1 MKRFNKYI
9 ILLIVVVAIG
19 AAFYVYNNHS
29 SSSSKQGTAHTI
41 VTAEIGSIE
50 SLVTAQGTLEA
61 KDYVDVGAQ
70 VSGQIQKLHVE
81 IGDTVKS
88 GDLIAEIDS
97 KTYESVIAG
106 DEAQLA
112 QLEAQKQEKQAT
124 VIQTERDMKRNQTLE
139 KDKAISKSVTDQSQ
153 TDFAVAKAQL
163 AAIEAQIKQQQSTLE
178 KDKTNLT
185 YTKIFAP
192 FDGTV
197 VDLAVKEGETVN
209 ANQTTPTI
217 GRVANL
223 DIMTAQAQVA
233 EADIPKLKTGM
244 KVYFTTLGS
253 DGRRWTGKVRQ
264 ILPTPTTVNDVV
276 LYNILVDVENA
287 DRALMSGMTTQMF
300 FEKGS
305 AKDVVTIPSTALLR
319 RDMTADTDKGTA
331 YIVKV
336 PTAGG
341 PPQDKTIIVGLS
353 DRSTAEIVS
362 GLNVGDKVIVPTTAS
377 GTDNAAA
384 SKQKMPRMGGRL

>member
-1 MKRFNKYI
+1 MKLLNKATLSI
-9 ILLIVVVAIG
+9 ITLGLIGGG
-19 AAFYVYNNHS
+19 AYFYMS
-29 SSSSKQGTAHTI
+29 QKAESK
-41 VTAEIGSIE
+41 TAESLTIATASIGSIE
-50 SLVTAQGTLEA
+50 SLVTAQGTLEP
-61 KDYVDVGAQ
+61 KTYVDVGAQ
-70 VSGQIQKLHVE
+70 VSGKIEKLHVE
-81 IGDTVKS
+81 IGDNVKS

-97 KTYESVIAG
+97 QTYESVIAG

-124 VIQTERDMKRNQTLE
+124 MAQSNRDMSRNKKLVTE
-139 KDKAISKSVTDQSQ
+139 KAISKSVYDQSE
-153 TDFAVAKAQL
+153 TDYLVAKAQL
-163 AAIEAQIKQQQSTLE
+163 AAIEAQIKQQESTLE

-223 DIMTAQAQVA
+223 DVMTAQAQVA

-244 KVYFTTLGS
+244 NVYFTTLGS
-253 DGRRWTGKVRQ
+253 DGRRWTGTVRQ
-264 ILPTPTTVNDVV
+264 VLPTPETVNDVV
-276 LYNILVDVENA
+276 LYNILVDIENT
-287 DRALMSGMTTQMF
+287 DRALMTGMTTQMF

-305 AKDVVTIPSTALLR
+305 VKDVVTIPANALLR
-319 RDMTADTDKGTA
+319 RDVTADTDKGTA

-336 PTAGG
+336 PNANGAPT
-341 PPQDKTIIVGLS
+341 DKTVIVGLS
-353 DRSTAEIVS
+353 DRSTAEIIS
-362 GLNVGDKVIVPTTAS
+362 GLNDGDKVIIPSASVSTTAVKP
-377 GTDNAAA
+377 T
-384 SKQKMPRMGGRL
+384 MPRRMPGGL

>member
-1 MKRFNKYI
+1 MRVFTKIAISFI
-9 ILLIVVVAIG
+9 ALIAIG
-19 AAFYVYNNHS
+19 VGAYLYFSPKSASQAENNFAIATV
-29 SSSSKQGTAHTI
+29 G
-41 VTAEIGSIE
+41 IGSIE
-50 SLVTAQGTLEA
+50 SLVTAQGTLEP
-61 KDYVDVGAQ
+61 KTYVDVGAQ
-70 VSGQIQKLHVE
+70 VSGQIKKLHVA

-88 GDLIAEIDS
+88 GDLMAEIDS

-124 VIQTERDMKRNQTLE
+124 VTQAQRDMNRNKNLVNA
-139 KDKAISKSVTDQSQ
+139 KAISKSVYDQSQ
-153 TDFAVAKAQL
+153 TDYQVAKAQL

-223 DIMTAQAQVA
+223 DVMTAQAQVA

-244 KVYFTTLGS
+244 NVYFTTLGS
-253 DGRRWTGKVRQ
+253 DGRRWTGTVRQ
-264 ILPTPTTVNDVV
+264 VLPTPTTVNDVV
-276 LYNILVDVENA
+276 LYNILVDIENT
-287 DRALMSGMTTQMF
+287 DRALMTGMTTQMF

-305 AKDVVTIPSTALLR
+305 AKDVLTIPSNALLR
-319 RDMTADTDKGTA
+319 RDVTADTDKGTA

-336 PTAGG
+336 PSTGG
-341 PPQDKTIIVGLS
+341 EPVDRTVIIGLS
-353 DRSTAEIVS
+353 DRSMAEIVS
-362 GLNVGDKVIVPTTAS
+362 GLNEGDKVIIPSAAISTTVK
-377 GTDNAAA
+377 TD
-384 SKQKMPRMGGRL
+384 MPRRMPGGL

>member
-1 MKRFNKYI
+1 MKILNKI
-9 ILLIVVVAIG
+9 TVSVIALAIVGGG
-19 AAFYVYNNHS
+19 AYFYHS
-29 SSSSKQGTAHTI
+29 KHAPAKSAGDFTIATAA
-41 VTAEIGSIE
+41 VGSIE
-50 SLVTAQGTLEA
+50 SLVTAQGTLEP
-61 KDYVDVGAQ
+61 KTYVDVGAQ
-70 VSGQIQKLHVE
+70 VSGQIKKLHVI
-81 IGDTVKS
+81 IGDAVKS

-112 QLEAQKQEKQAT
+112 QLEAQKEEKKAT
-124 VIQTERDMKRNQTLE
+124 MNQSNLDMGRNKNLVKE
-139 KDKAISKSVTDQSQ
+139 KAISKSVYDQSE
-153 TDFAVAKAQL
+153 TDYLVAKAQL
-163 AAIEAQIKQQQSTLE
+163 AAIEAQIKQQESTLE

-223 DIMTAQAQVA
+223 DVMTAQAQVA
-233 EADIPKLKTGM
+233 EADIPKLKAGM
-244 KVYFTTLGS
+244 NVYFTTLGS
-253 DGRRWTGKVRQ
+253 DGRRWTGTVRQ
-264 ILPTPTTVNDVV
+264 VLPTPETVNDVV
-276 LYNILVDVENA
+276 LYNILVDVENT

-305 AKDVVTIPSTALLR
+305 AKDVIIIPSTALLR

-331 YIVKV
+331 YVVKV
-336 PTAGG
+336 PSGEGRPTE
-341 PPQDKTIIVGLS
+341 KTVIIGLS
-353 DRSTAEIVS
+353 DRSSAEVIS
-362 GLNVGDKVIVPTTAS
+362 GLNDGDKVIIPAATVSTTKAS
-377 GTDNAAA
+377 STP
-384 SKQKMPRMGGRL
+384 KRMPGGL

>member
-1 MKRFNKYI
+1 MTQMNIPKR
-9 ILLIVVVAIG
+9 LMLSVVMLGLAGGGIY
-19 AAFYVYNNHS
+19 AYT
-29 SSSSKQGTAHTI
+29 SKGSASKTTDSYTIATAS
-41 VTAEIGSIE
+41 VGSIE
-50 SLVTAQGTLEA
+50 SLVTAQGTLEP
-61 KDYVDVGAQ
+61 KTYVDVGAQ
-70 VSGQIQKLHVE
+70 VSGQIKKLHVA

-97 KTYESVIAG
+97 KTYESVITG

-124 VIQTERDMKRNQTLE
+124 MTQSRRDMDRNAKLVS
-139 KDKAISKSVTDQSQ
+139 DKAISKSVYDQSQ
-153 TDFAVAKAQL
+153 TDYEVAKAQL

-178 KDKTNLT
+178 KDRTNLT

-244 KVYFTTLGS
+244 NVYFTTLGS
-253 DGRRWTGKVRQ
+253 DGRRWTGTVRQ

-276 LYNILVDVENA
+276 LYNILVDIENA
-287 DRALMSGMTTQMF
+287 DRALMTGMTTQMF

-305 AKDVVTIPSTALLR
+305 AKDVITIPANALLR
-319 RDMTADTDKGTA
+319 RDVTADTDKGTA

-336 PTAGG
+336 PSPSNTPA
-341 PPQDKTIIVGLS
+341 DKTVIIGLS
-353 DRSTAEIVS
+353 DRSAAEVIS
-362 GLNVGDKVIVPTTAS
+362 GLNVGDQVIIPSTTISPTATK
-377 GTDNAAA
+377 NN
-384 SKQKMPRMGGRL
+384 MPKRMPGGL

>member
-1 MKRFNKYI
+1 MKLLNKYTI
-9 ILLIVVVAIG
+9 SVITLAVIG
-19 AAFYVYNNHS
+19 GGVYFYT
-29 SSSSKQGTAHTI
+29 SKTSPSKSADSFTIATAS
-41 VTAEIGSIE
+41 IGSIE
-50 SLVTAQGTLEA
+50 SLVTAQGTLEP
-61 KDYVDVGAQ
+61 KTYVDVGAQ
-70 VSGQIQKLHVE
+70 VSGKIQKLHVE

-124 VIQTERDMKRNQTLE
+124 MTQSQRDMNRNQTLVKE
-139 KDKAISKSVTDQSQ
+139 KAISKSVYDQSQ
-153 TDFAVAKAQL
+153 TDYNVAKAQL
-163 AAIEAQIKQQQSTLE
+163 AAIEAQIKQQESTLE

-223 DIMTAQAQVA
+223 DVMTAQAQVA
-233 EADIPKLKTGM
+233 EADIPKLKAGM
-244 KVYFTTLGS
+244 NVYFTTLGS
-253 DGRRWTGKVRQ
+253 DGRRWTGTVRQ
-264 ILPTPTTVNDVV
+264 VLPTPETVNDVV
-276 LYNILVDVENA
+276 LYNILVDVENT

-305 AKDVVTIPSTALLR
+305 AKDVVTIPANALTR
-319 RDMTADTDKGTA
+319 RDITADTDKGTA

-336 PTAGG
+336 PSAGG
-341 PPQDKTIIVGLS
+341 PPSDKTVIIGLS
-353 DRSTAEIVS
+353 DRSTAEIIS
-362 GLNVGDKVIVPTTAS
+362 GLSDGDKVIIPSASVSATTPK
-377 GTDNAAA
+377 TN
-384 SKQKMPRMGGRL
+384 MPKRMPGGL

>member
-1 MKRFNKYI
+1 MKILNKVTI
-9 ILLIVVVAIG
+9 SFIALIAIG
-19 AAFYVYNNHS
+19 AAAYIYMGQTAP
-29 SSSSKQGTAHTI
+29 SKAATGITIATASR
-41 VTAEIGSIE
+41 GSIE
-50 SLVTAQGTLEA
+50 SLVTAQGTLEP
-61 KDYVDVGAQ
+61 KTYVDVGAQ
-70 VSGQIQKLHVE
+70 VSGQIQKLHVA
-81 IGDTVKS
+81 IGDTVKA

-112 QLEAQKQEKQAT
+112 QLEAQKQEKKAT
-124 VIQTERDMKRNQTLE
+124 MTQSQRDMGRNQKLVRE
-139 KDKAISKSVTDQSQ
+139 SAISKSVYDQSQ
-153 TDFAVAKAQL
+153 TDYEVAKAQL
-163 AAIEAQIKQQQSTLE
+163 AAIEAQIKQQQSTLD

-223 DIMTAQAQVA
+223 DVMTAQAQVA

-244 KVYFTTLGS
+244 NVYFTTLGS
-253 DGRRWTGKVRQ
+253 DGRRWTGTVRQ
-264 ILPTPTTVNDVV
+264 ILPTPQTVNDVV
-276 LYNILVDVENA
+276 LYNILVDIENT
-287 DRALMSGMTTQMF
+287 DRALMTGMTTQMF

-319 RDMTADTDKGTA
+319 RDITADTDKGTA

-336 PTAGG
+336 PSADG
-341 PPQDKTIIVGLS
+341 PPTEKTVIVGLS
-353 DRSTAEIVS
+353 DRSAAEIIS
-362 GLNVGDKVIVPTTAS
+362 GLNEGDKVVIPTATTSSA
-377 GTDNAAA
+377 TP
-384 SKQKMPRMGGRL
+384 SKSTPPRMSGRL

>member
-1 MKRFNKYI
+1 MKLLNKVTISI
-9 ILLIVVVAIG
+9 IALGLIG
-19 AAFYVYNNHS
+19 GGTYYYV
-29 SSSSKQGTAHTI
+29 SKHTSAKSADSFTIATAS
-41 VTAEIGSIE
+41 IGSIE
-50 SLVTAQGTLEA
+50 SLVTAQGTLEP
-61 KDYVDVGAQ
+61 KTYVDVGAQ
-70 VSGQIQKLHVE
+70 VSGQIKKLHVA
-81 IGDTVKS
+81 IGDDVKS
-88 GDLIAEIDS
+88 GDLMAEIDS

-124 VIQTERDMKRNQTLE
+124 MTQSQRDMGRNQTLVKE
-139 KDKAISKSVTDQSQ
+139 KAISKSVYDQSQ
-153 TDFAVAKAQL
+153 TDYNIAKAQL

-223 DIMTAQAQVA
+223 DVMTAQAQVA
-233 EADIPKLKTGM
+233 EADIPKLKAGM
-244 KVYFTTLGS
+244 NVYFTTLGS
-253 DGRRWTGKVRQ
+253 DGRRWTGTVRQ
-264 ILPTPTTVNDVV
+264 VLPTPETVNDVV

-305 AKDVVTIPSTALLR
+305 AKDVIIIPSNALLR
-319 RDMTADTDKGTA
+319 RDVTADTDKGTA

-336 PTAGG
+336 PSDAGR
-341 PPQDKTIIVGLS
+341 PAEKTVIIGLS
-353 DRSTAEIVS
+353 DRSSAEVIS
-362 GLNVGDKVIVPTTAS
+362 GLSEGDKVVIPSAAVSTTTKA
-377 GTDNAAA
+377 TT
-384 SKQKMPRMGGRL
+384 MPKRMPGGL

>member
-1 MKRFNKYI
+1 MTISKKVI
-9 ILLIVVVAIG
+9 ISVIVLALVG
-19 AAFYVYNNHS
+19 GGTYFYMS
-29 SSSSKQGTAHTI
+29 KGSSSKSADSFTIATAS
-41 VTAEIGSIE
+41 IGSIE
-50 SLVTAQGTLEA
+50 SLVTAQGTLEP
-61 KDYVDVGAQ
+61 KTYVDVGAQ
-70 VSGQIQKLHVE
+70 VSGQIKKLHVV
-81 IGDTVKS
+81 IGDNVKS
-88 GDLIAEIDS
+88 GDLMAEIDS

-124 VIQTERDMKRNQTLE
+124 VAQAQRDMNRNKNLVSA
-139 KDKAISKSVTDQSQ
+139 KAISKSVYDQSQ
-153 TDFAVAKAQL
+153 TDFEVAKAQL

-223 DIMTAQAQVA
+223 DVMTAEAQVA

-244 KVYFTTLGS
+244 NVYFTTLGS
-253 DGRRWTGKVRQ
+253 DGRRWTGTVRQ
-264 ILPTPTTVNDVV
+264 VLPTPETVNDVV
-276 LYNILVDVENA
+276 LYNILVDVENT

-305 AKDVVTIPSTALLR
+305 AKDVVTIPANALLR
-319 RDMTADTDKGTA
+319 RDITADTDKGTA

-336 PTAGG
+336 PSTNGT
-341 PPQDKTIIVGLS
+341 PTDKTVIIGLS
-353 DRSTAEIVS
+353 DRSSAEVVS
-362 GLNVGDKVIVPTTAS
+362 GLNAGDQVIIPSATVSAPK
-377 GTDNAAA
+377 TD
-384 SKQKMPRMGGRL
+384 MPKRMPGGL

>member
-1 MKRFNKYI
+1 MKILNKVTI
-9 ILLIVVVAIG
+9 SFIALIAIG
-19 AAFYVYNNHS
+19 AAAYIYMGQTAP
-29 SSSSKQGTAHTI
+29 SKAATGMTIATASR
-41 VTAEIGSIE
+41 GSIE
-50 SLVTAQGTLEA
+50 SLVTAQGTLEP
-61 KDYVDVGAQ
+61 KTYVDVGAQ
-70 VSGQIQKLHVE
+70 VSGQIQKLHVA
-81 IGDTVKS
+81 IGDTVKA

-112 QLEAQKQEKQAT
+112 QLEAQKQEKKAT
-124 VIQTERDMKRNQTLE
+124 MTQSQRDMGRNQKLVKE
-139 KDKAISKSVTDQSQ
+139 SAISKSVYDQSQ
-153 TDFAVAKAQL
+153 TDYEVAKAQL
-163 AAIEAQIKQQQSTLE
+163 AAIEAQIKQQQSTLD

-223 DIMTAQAQVA
+223 DVMTAQAQVA

-244 KVYFTTLGS
+244 NVYFTTLGS
-253 DGRRWTGKVRQ
+253 DGRRWTGTVRQ
-264 ILPTPTTVNDVV
+264 ILPTPQTVNDVV
-276 LYNILVDVENA
+276 LYNILVDIENT
-287 DRALMSGMTTQMF
+287 DRALMTGMTTQMF

-319 RDMTADTDKGTA
+319 RDITADTDKGTA

-336 PTAGG
+336 PSADGRPTE
-341 PPQDKTIIVGLS
+341 KTVIVGLS
-353 DRSTAEIVS
+353 DRSAAEIIS
-362 GLNVGDKVIVPTTAS
+362 GLNEGDKVVIPTATTSSA
-377 GTDNAAA
+377 TP
-384 SKQKMPRMGGRL
+384 SKSTPPRMSGRL

>member
-1 MKRFNKYI
+1 MKFINKYTI
-9 ILLIVVVAIG
+9 SLIALVGIG
-19 AAFYVYNNHS
+19 AGVYFYGFNHTG
-29 SSSSKQGTAHTI
+29 SKEAHTHTI
-41 VTAEIGSIE
+41 ATAEIGSIE
-50 SLVTAQGTLEA
+50 SLVTAQGTLEP

-70 VSGQIQKLHVE
+70 VSGQVQKLHVQ
-81 IGDTVKS
+81 IGDNVKS

-124 VIQTERDMKRNQTLE
+124 VKQAGLDMERNRTLVNS
-139 KDKAISKSVTDQSQ
+139 KAISKSVFDQSE
-153 TDFAVAKAQL
+153 TNYNVAKAQL
-163 AAIEAQIKQQQSTLE
+163 AAIEAQIKQQESTLE

-192 FDGTV
+192 FDGTI
-197 VDLAVKEGETVN
+197 VDLAVKEGQTVN
-209 ANQTTPTI
+209 ANQATPTI

-233 EADIPKLKTGM
+233 EADIPKLKPDM
-244 KVYFTTLGS
+244 NVYFTTLGS

-264 ILPTPTTVNDVV
+264 ILPTPETVNDVV
-276 LYNILVDVENA
+276 LYNILVDVENK

-305 AKDVVTIPSTALLR
+305 AKDVVIIPSTALIR
-319 RDMTADTDKGTA
+319 RDITADTDKGSA

-336 PTAGG
+336 PSEGT
-341 PPQDKTIIVGLS
+341 PPTEKTVIIGLS
-353 DRSTAEIVS
+353 DRSSAEVIS
-362 GLNVGDKVIVPTTAS
+362 GLSAGDKVIIPS
-377 GTDNAAA
+377 GTTSTDAATK
-384 SKQKMPRMGGRL
+384 SSSRPRMPRL

>member
-1 MKRFNKYI
+1 MKILNKVTI
-9 ILLIVVVAIG
+9 SFIALIAIG
-19 AAFYVYNNHS
+19 AAAYIYMGQTAP
-29 SSSSKQGTAHTI
+29 SKAATGMTIATASR
-41 VTAEIGSIE
+41 GSIE
-50 SLVTAQGTLEA
+50 SLVTAQGTLEP
-61 KDYVDVGAQ
+61 KTYVDVGAQ
-70 VSGQIQKLHVE
+70 VSGQIQKLHVA
-81 IGDTVKS
+81 IGDTVKA

-112 QLEAQKQEKQAT
+112 QLEAQKQEKKAT
-124 VIQTERDMKRNQTLE
+124 MTQSQRDMGRNQKLVKE
-139 KDKAISKSVTDQSQ
+139 SAISKSVYDQSQ
-153 TDFAVAKAQL
+153 TDYEVAKAQL
-163 AAIEAQIKQQQSTLE
+163 AAIEAQIKQQQSTLD

-223 DIMTAQAQVA
+223 DVMTAQAQVA

-244 KVYFTTLGS
+244 NVYFTTLGS
-253 DGRRWTGKVRQ
+253 DGRRWTGTVRQ
-264 ILPTPTTVNDVV
+264 ILPTPQTVNDVV
-276 LYNILVDVENA
+276 LYNILVDIENT
-287 DRALMSGMTTQMF
+287 DRALMTGMTTQMF

-319 RDMTADTDKGTA
+319 RDVTADTDKGTA

-336 PTAGG
+336 PSADG
-341 PPQDKTIIVGLS
+341 PPIEKTVIVGLS
-353 DRSTAEIVS
+353 DRSAAEIIS
-362 GLNVGDKVIVPTTAS
+362 GLNEGDKVVIPTATTSSA
-377 GTDNAAA
+377 TP
-384 SKQKMPRMGGRL
+384 SKSTPPRMSGRL